1 VARKDKVTC
10 YQWMGPSCLDP
21 VEAGAEYGA
30 PRGRVMAA
38 GLFGFSQVAHGKAGD
53 PKVMKE
59 KV

>member
-1 VARKDKVTC
+1 
-10 YQWMGPSCLDP
+10 MGPSCLDP